1 MKIDPIT
8 IEPTAQALTSEQTTM
23 LRCASRPR
31 SAGAASAAAL
41 DAAFGRS
48 GSSTKRQIRNA
59 RTRPGMPATKNAA
72 CQS

>member
-1 MKIDPIT
+1 MKIEPIT

-31 SAGAASAAAL
+31 VGWGSAAAAGTG
-41 DAAFGRS
+41 AAAGA
-48 GSSTKRQIRNA
+48 GSSTKRQIRKA
-59 RTRPGMPATKNAA
+59 RIRPGMPATKNAA